1 MKHFQGRQSPVTLA
15 FLIVL
20 GVIGYVIIPG
30 WILYKELAAS
40 VNDTSTSDSH
50 ELLMEANDETK
61 PFLNKFEFDNLES
74 GTYYDNG
81 TPGHRSGQVKR
92 PPRNSESSLEQ
103 MLALG
108 TGSRK
113 AAVSPEPPGSD
124 EASTSTRSFILSL
137 GAETSDASTE
147 LELYRARAASAFRSP
162 DPALKPSAV
171 PTPLYAEKY
180 TPKSAGAGANAD
192 TPVTD
197 EKKEDELETPSSP
210 LPLPSPF
217 PTSPLNRGVSP
228 TRLRNGSE
236 GFDRQPTIPEESRL
250 SVYEPSAQ
258 KFGAVSMSPAVSTM
272 SSTDRMTSFLRKRS
286 AAPLK
291 PRTTTTEHVHNMNRS
306 LAGGINQVAVATAAL
321 DPNKVLPMLM
331 NMGVS
336 SVEAAG
342 MMTYLMRM
350 KELGDGKKKKKNS
363 LAMVV

>member
-1 MKHFQGRQSPVTLA
+1 MKHFQGRQSPVILF
-15 FLIVL
+15 FLIAL

-81 TPGHRSGQVKR
+81 TPGRRSGQGKR
-92 PPRNSESSLEQ
+92 PPRTSESSLEQ
-103 MLALG
+103 MLGMG

-113 AAVSPEPPGSD
+113 AAVSPEPLGSD
-124 EASTSTRSFILSL
+124 DASISTRSFILSL

-162 DPALKPSAV
+162 DPALRPSAV

-180 TPKSAGAGANAD
+180 TPKSAGADAGLG
-192 TPVTD
+192 TPAAD
-197 EKKEDELETPSSP
+197 EKKEEEQEAPS
-210 LPLPSPF
+210 LPMPPPF

-236 GFDRQPTIPEESRL
+236 SFERQPTIPEESRL
-250 SVYEPSAQ
+250 SLYEPSAQ
-258 KFGAVSMSPAVSTM
+258 KFGAVSMSPAVM

-291 PRTTTTEHVHNMNRS
+291 PRTTTTDHVHSMNRS
-306 LAGGINQVAVATAAL
+306 LAGGINQVAAATAAL